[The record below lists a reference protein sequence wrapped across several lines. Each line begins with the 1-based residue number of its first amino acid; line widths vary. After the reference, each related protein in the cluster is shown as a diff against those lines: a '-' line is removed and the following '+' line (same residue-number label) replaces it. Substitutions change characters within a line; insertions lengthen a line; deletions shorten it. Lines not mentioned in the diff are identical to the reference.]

1 MSWPCSL
8 PPVLWEWIETKDTIR
23 LSVRK
28 TTVCVDSFSLSSN
41 SEAPVDEILTEW
53 SFWFL
58 EPCSSHQGTNHAHPV
73 SRAPGSSPSSNILT
87 VELSETAT
95 ATASVRLDTEAA
107 ATWRLPSPRG
117 TSKWF
122 EAASM

>member
-1 MSWPCSL
+1 MYGLC
-8 PPVLWEWIETKDTIR
+8 R
-23 LSVRK
+23 
-28 TTVCVDSFSLSSN
+28 
-41 SEAPVDEILTEW
+41 EAAVEDPLDVHVILT
-53 SFWFL
+53 
-58 EPCSSHQGTNHAHPV
+58 CSRDSYRVVLLV
-73 SRAPGSSPSSNILT
+73 SRAMLEPSRYEPCPPSIQSSGTISATSSPSSNILT

-122 EAASM
+122 EAGELVAEIVPE